1 MNLTLAAFY
10 GDKPES
16 FAALIRWCQAAVSAK
31 LPGAFRPYDVRQVH
45 ATIVGLEGTQTS
57 GQVHHEH
64 YTACG
69 QDPRPMDLRGLVE
82 MVRSTEL
89 LPIRARIGGFRR
101 DSGYPFESL
110 GAHPYLRTFAIQP
123 SNLVV
128 AMGWPEAAS
137 EFPDSLDRLRRE
149 CVRFGILHKYHRTAE
164 CKDNDL
170 FFVLGK
176 VDPTATDRA
185 NCDATSEAIRLQFSG
200 NQPVHI
206 EVSATN
212 LALIAYVDNELPLAT
227 SVPISLESAV
237 SRIKEIEALYKEA
250 S

>member
-16 FAALIRWCQAAVSAK
+16 FVALIRWCQAAVSAK

-45 ATIVGLEGTQTS
+45 ATIVGLEGTRTS

-64 YTACG
+64 YNACG
-69 QDPRPMDLRGLVE
+69 RDPRPMDLRGLVE
-82 MVRSTEL
+82 MVRRTEL

-101 DSGYPFESL
+101 EDEYPFESL

-123 SNLVV
+123 SSIVV
-128 AMGWPEAAS
+128 AMGWPEAAG
-137 EFPDSLDRLRRE
+137 EFPNSLDLLRRE

-176 VDPTATDRA
+176 VDLTATNRA
-185 NCDATSEAIRLQFSG
+185 KCDATSEAVRGRFSG
-200 NQPVHI
+200 IQPVHI
-206 EVSATN
+206 EVNATN
-212 LALIAYVDNELPLAT
+212 LSLIAYSDNELPLAT

-237 SRIKEIEALYKEA
+237 SRIKEIETLYKEVT
-250 S
+250 